1 MHHELTSK
9 QVDSDESGS
18 DKEHS
23 EDEVIHFFPVM
34 ESLFTSSQ
42 SAGPQLSIMETAL
55 AKIQNHIVKK
65 YQHDDDDG
73 ITYRYNDGSTLRLTP
88 FLIKEWARAI
98 VSTDILGISLS
109 LTISPLCSTI
119 CKLC

>member
-34 ESLFTSSQ
+34 ESIFTSSQ
-42 SAGPQLSIMETAL
+42 SASPQLSIMETPL
-55 AKIQNHIVKK
+55 AKIRNHILKK
-65 YQHDDDDG
+65 YQHWFTCKRTDDW
-73 ITYRYNDGSTLRLTP
+73 ITY
-88 FLIKEWARAI
+88 KH
-98 VSTDILGISLS
+98 
-109 LTISPLCSTI
+109 
-119 CKLC
+119 